1 MAFWRRLFDIWKSR
15 ILRKILDLHSIFS
28 YSLTMKTIQ
37 ELEIELAAAKKAEA
51 DKIAREKQAKAESF
65 VGKYFKIKGE
75 EKNRK
80 GKVVGLYFSYYAIK
94 KVSRFDSQSFDAEI
108 IHCQHLNNKYSGKT
122 IQIHSSEILIERL
135 KDAVEVTKKEY
146 NDVKNNFNAFILFSV
161 TNIKPVESNTPAND
175 LPFSFDLPHL
185 SIKTEWLA
193 IIGDRENCPFITTDD
208 KFILTPNSKLWMR
221 GKINSFRESLNRGPF
236 THFNSNDWNYVH
248 RMNGIADEIEKEI
261 V

>member
-1 MAFWRRLFDIWKSR
+1 
-15 ILRKILDLHSIFS
+15 
-28 YSLTMKTIQ
+28 MKTIQ

-146 NDVKNNFNAFILFSV
+146 NDVKNNFNAFILYSV
-161 TNIKPVESNTPAND
+161 ANKEEVKDNTPSND
-175 LPFSFDLPHL
+175 LSFPFDLPHL
-185 SIKTEWLA
+185 CIKTEWLA
-193 IIGDRENCPFITTDD
+193 ILGERENCPFITTDD
-208 KFILTPNSKLWMR
+208 KFVLTPNSKRWLQT
-221 GKINSFRESLNRGPF
+221 KIDCFRDSLNRGPF
-236 THFNSNDWNYVH
+236 AHFNSADWNYIH
-248 RMNGIADEIEKEI
+248 RTNEYANALEKEMNK